1 MVDDVKSLEEIAR
14 QIRADVVTTIHQA
27 GDGHL
32 GPALSITDI
41 LVALYFATM
50 RIDPRNPSWPDR
62 DRFVLSKGHGC
73 VALYAVL
80 ARRGFFSSEL
90 LPTLR
95 TLGSPLQ
102 GHPDVNKTLGVDA
115 TSGSLGH
122 GLSIGLGMAM
132 AARLQS
138 REYSVFVLTGDGEL
152 EEGIVWEAAM
162 SARTLDAGK
171 LIAIVDFNHFQS
183 SYPLERNK
191 GLLPI
196 LPKWQAFGW
205 HCQEIDGHSIG
216 HILEAIRIAQRESR
230 APSLILAHTVKGKG
244 VPFMEG
250 DNSWHKR
257 VPTTAELNEALA
269 ALGESG

>member
-1 MVDDVKSLEEIAR
+1 VVYGIKSLEAIAR
-14 QIRADVVTTIHQA
+14 QVRMDVVNTVYQA

-50 RIDPRNPSWPDR
+50 NVDPSNPAWPDR

-80 ARRGFFSSEL
+80 ARRGFFSPDL

-95 TLGSPLQ
+95 SLGSPLQ
-102 GHPDVNKTLGVDA
+102 GHPDATKTAGVDA
-115 TSGSLGH
+115 TTGSLGH

-132 AARLQS
+132 AARIQ
-138 REYSVFVLTGDGEL
+138 RRKYSVFVLTGDGEL
-152 EEGIVWEAAM
+152 EEGIIWEAAI
-162 SARTLDAGK
+162 SSRTLDAGK
-171 LIAIVDFNHFQS
+171 LIAIVDFNQFQS
-183 SYPLERNK
+183 SYPLDHNK

-196 LPKWQAFGW
+196 LPKWEAFGW
-205 HCQEIDGHSIG
+205 HCQEIDGHDIG
-216 HILEAIRIAQRESR
+216 QILEAVRVAQGES
-230 APSLILAHTVKGKG
+230 AVPSLILAHTLKGKG

-250 DNSWHKR
+250 NNSWHKR
-257 VPTTAELNEALA
+257 VPTRTELDEALA
-269 ALGESG
+269 ALGGSV